1 MKMRGNKGKGG
12 KDVCVLDRM
21 TCARSN
27 MFFYREDDIKFSIE
41 IHLSEGNTSHS
52 SDVERGFSNPRAFF
66 HSFIQQILIIY
77 VLSVCNLLVGC
88 FFFVFTVDNPLPFET
103 TLPAKTFPSLAFWFF
118 SDYSGPPSPPSV
130 GHHGSVFFFF
140 FKFMYL
146 FILGCAGFSWL
157 QGAGGCSFV
166 L

>member
-21 TCARSN
+21 TCARNN

-52 SDVERGFSNPRAFF
+52 SDVERGVSNPRAFF
-66 HSFIQQILIIY
+66 HSFIQQILIY

-88 FFFVFTVDNPLPFET
+88 FFCFCF
-103 TLPAKTFPSLAFWFF
+103 
-118 SDYSGPPSPPSV
+118 Y
-130 GHHGSVFFFF
+130 
-140 FKFMYL
+140 
-146 FILGCAGFSWL
+146 C
-157 QGAGGCSFV
+157 
-166 L
+166 